1 MARPEGTGDDGSTHP
16 EGVYSGASDVR
27 LTELLR
33 GPTAVAYPALQELRA
48 RHRESVL
55 GYARLCTTGDSAAR
69 QLAAQAFTLA
79 ARESARGSDPAAP
92 WRHQLLLLAG
102 RVARDWADG
111 DRSAALDAGLLLV
124 LNTGARD
131 GPVPPLL
138 AAYRTLPDRTR
149 GLIWYGPVE
158 GESPERTARLLGI
171 SRADV
176 AYGTEPALTAL
187 GRALLRARLTA
198 SDDPDCQDF
207 RRLIEESVRP
217 DSPRHS
223 PDLVAHMTHCP
234 FCSGAYEELTALR
247 DTPRTALAEG
257 LLPWAGAAYAARPR
271 GGEPGGA
278 GAEEEEGR
286 RRGWFFSSWSSWSS
300 GSSELSRASG
310 ASGPLGSSGAS
321 GASGASRSSRSSGA
335 FRSSRSSRSSRR
347 VAGVSAGLV
356 VGLIALLS
364 MLSPDDPVPPAQAAN
379 PVTVAPPPPPP
390 VTVTATTTITATA
403 AESAASTPTP
413 TPTLTSAPRRPSSS
427 SSSSPSSSPSSTP
440 VSPPGAS
447 YAQVVNEASG
457 RCLEVRDGR
466 FEKGVDVVTA
476 PCSSAAVQR
485 WRVDAGR
492 GVVQSAADPEYCLD
506 SRGEPGR
513 GVGIWTCSSV
523 AGSNGL
529 NLRFTVDGSGLIRP
543 AIAPDTAVTAEG
555 GEGVV
560 LRSVA
565 GADGDAGQ
573 RWRAGRD

>member
-1 MARPEGTGDDGSTHP
+1 MARPERTGDDRATHPYATHPYAAHPAGTHTAGVRPEGANPAGIHP
-16 EGVYSGASDVR
+16 EGAHFGASDTR
-27 LTELLR
+27 LTEALR

-79 ARESARGSDPAAP
+79 ARETARGTDPSVP
-92 WRHQLLLLAG
+92 WRHHLLLLVG
-102 RVARDWADG
+102 RVARGWADG

-124 LNTGARD
+124 LNTGGPD

-138 AAYRTLPDRTR
+138 TAYRTLPDRTR

-158 GESPERTARLLGI
+158 GESPERTAQLLGVT
-171 SRADV
+171 RADI

-187 GRALLRARLTA
+187 GRALLRTRLAA

-223 PDLVAHMTHCP
+223 SDLVAHMTHCP
-234 FCSGAYEELTALR
+234 YCSGAYEELTALR

-271 GGEPGGA
+271 GGEPGAGA
-278 GAEEEEGR
+278 GEGEGK
-286 RRGWFFSSWSSWSS
+286 RRGRFFPSW
-300 GSSELSRASG
+300 
-310 ASGPLGSSGAS
+310 
-321 GASGASRSSRSSGA
+321 SSRSSGYS
-335 FRSSRSSRSSRR
+335 RSSPSSPSSPSSRSSLR
-347 VAGVSAGLV
+347 VVVVSAGLV
-356 VGLIALLS
+356 VALIALMS
-364 MLSPDDPVPPAQAAN
+364 ALSPDGPQPPAQAAN

-390 VTVTATTTITATA
+390 VTVTATATETETVSARPTPIPTT
-403 AESAASTPTP
+403 TPTP
-413 TPTLTSAPRRPSSS
+413 TSVPRKPSSS
-427 SSSSPSSSPSSTP
+427 SSSSPRPTS

-447 YAQVVNEASG
+447 YAQVVNVVSG
-457 RCLEVRDGR
+457 RCLDVRDGW
-466 FEKGVDVVTA
+466 FDKGVDVVTA
-476 PCSSAAVQR
+476 PCSSAATQR

-506 SRGEPGR
+506 SRGDPER

-523 AGSNGL
+523 EGRSGR

-543 AIAPDTAVTAEG
+543 EIALDTAVTAEG

-560 LRSVA
+560 FRSVA
-565 GADGDAGQ
+565 GADGDPGQ
-573 RWRAGRD
+573 RWRAGRA